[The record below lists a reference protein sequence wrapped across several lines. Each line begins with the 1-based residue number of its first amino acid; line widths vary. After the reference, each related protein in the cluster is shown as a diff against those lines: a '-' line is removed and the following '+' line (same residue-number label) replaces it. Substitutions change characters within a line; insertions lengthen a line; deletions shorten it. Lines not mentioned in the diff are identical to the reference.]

1 MMKENY
7 SVIVTIS
14 MHKVKRNPSYSY

>member
-1 MMKENY
+1 MKENY